1 VAKKQEWEEIKQ
13 YIAEEQEE
21 KLKMAEESSELDTLC
36 KIPETGRWED
46 HHTEARCPNGPEEW
60 FLYDYGLPL

>member
-36 KIPETGRWED
+36 KIPETGR
-46 HHTEARCPNGPEEW
+46 
-60 FLYDYGLPL
+60 